1 MSRPEVWYFVH
12 LISKLLP
19 VIAVVHHQADVLHL
33 ETEGTGDLVHQ
44 SKRDTHNSTSYSCQ
58 DYHNDKMKNITYNTY
73 LGESRIVCLVAL
85 LCSRDR
91 I

>member
-33 ETEGTGDLVHQ
+33 ETEGAGDLVHQ
-44 SKRDTHNSTSYSCQ
+44 GEGYTHNSTSYKCQ
-58 DYHNDKMKNITYNTY
+58 DYHNAKVNIQYNTY
-73 LGESRIVCLVAL
+73 LGESQIVCLVAL